1 MRITV
6 VGGGIGGLTAAIA
19 LRKVGIDVQVYER
32 ASALREVGAGI
43 ALSANALEALDALGL
58 ADDIRSQ
65 SFALMQGGLRN
76 PNGDALLSIP
86 ADDFTAGF
94 GRIAVMHR
102 AELLTLLAQRIDP
115 ERLHFSRAC
124 VGFEQNS
131 EGITARFDN
140 GEAVCAD
147 GLIGAD
153 GLRSII
159 RTKVLGGLR
168 ARYAG
173 YTVWRA
179 VVDFSSHNKPL
190 VEETWGQGRRFGIV
204 PMNRGRVYWFA
215 VNNVA
220 EGERVMEGQTKA
232 MLSRLFRG
240 WHEPIEA
247 LIAAAKEGS
256 ILQNDIYDTNPLPR
270 FVERRAGLLGD
281 AAHSMTPNL
290 GQGACQA
297 IEDAVVLGI
306 CLKKNGHVEPALLEY
321 ERRRM
326 PRTKQFVL
334 RSRWLGAVAQIENA
348 ALCWIRDAA
357 MRATPKTI
365 AARQIKSMLNFEI
378 LAPFERA
385 MFTQGAAAQ
394 NARGF
399 DSDRP
404 PGLSERSADGIDPS

>member
-1 MRITV
+1 VRIIV
-6 VGGGIGGLTAAIA
+6 VGGGIGGFTAAIA

-32 ASALREVGAGI
+32 TSALREVGSGI
-43 ALSANALEALDALGL
+43 GLSANALEEFDTLGL
-58 ADDIRSQ
+58 GGDIRSQ
-65 SFALMQGGLRN
+65 SFALRQGSLRN
-76 PNGDALLSIP
+76 PNGDVLLSIP
-86 ADDFTAGF
+86 ADDFTADF
-94 GRIAVMHR
+94 GTIAVMHR
-102 AELLTLLAQRIDP
+102 AELITLLAQQIDP
-115 ERLHFSRAC
+115 ERLHCGRAC

-131 EGITARFDN
+131 AGITARFDN

-159 RTKVLGGLR
+159 RANVAGSQQV
-168 ARYAG
+168 RYAG

-179 VVDFSSHNKPL
+179 VVDFDSGRNP
-190 VEETWGQGRRFGIV
+190 VVQETWGRGRRFGIV
-204 PMNRGRVYWFA
+204 PMDRGRVYWFA
-215 VNNVA
+215 VNNAA
-220 EGERVMEGQTKA
+220 EGERVPEGQTKV

-240 WHEPIEA
+240 WHEPIET
-247 LIAAAKEGS
+247 LIAAATEGS

-290 GQGACQA
+290 GQGAGQA
-297 IEDAVVLGI
+297 IEDAVVLAV
-306 CLKKNGHVEPALLEY
+306 CLKKNGDVEPALLEY

-334 RSRWLGAVAQIENA
+334 RSRWFGAVAQIENA
-348 ALCWIRDAA
+348 ALCWMRDAA
-357 MRATPKTI
+357 MRAMPKQI
-365 AARQIKSMLNFEI
+365 AARQMNSLLKAEI

-394 NARGF
+394 NATGS
-399 DSDRP
+399 DSDRL
-404 PGLSERSADGIDPS
+404 LSERSAGGIDPL